1 MPVATEATLT
11 KRNVKASSSGSAA
24 AASSQ
29 QASTSAQAKQLASS
43 SSSSMK
49 SDDMQLANFNLAGFR
64 TLLVIVILSCIC
76 ITGFMVRLFSVIRYE
91 SIIHE
96 FDPW

>member
-1 MPVATEATLT
+1 MPSAEANVS
-11 KRNVKASSSGSAA
+11 KRNVNKGSKLSNKAAPQPVSTQVLTEPSYSSASIKDEDLSLGS
-24 AASSQ
+24 
-29 QASTSAQAKQLASS
+29 LP
-43 SSSSMK
+43 
-49 SDDMQLANFNLAGFR
+49 NIAGVK
-64 TLLVIVILSCIC
+64 TLLTVIILSCIC

>member
-1 MPVATEATLT
+1 MPEATVT
-11 KRNVKASSSGSAA
+11 KRNAGKTSSVPPTTSNASPPQAEQSTAAEGHEKIADSGLLNPTGVK
-24 AASSQ
+24 
-29 QASTSAQAKQLASS
+29 
-43 SSSSMK
+43 
-49 SDDMQLANFNLAGFR
+49 
-64 TLLVIVILSCIC
+64 TLLVFVILSCIC